1 MKLRYLTLLFSIL
14 FLSACAGSLKVNS
27 DYDRSVNFSS
37 FKTYTFLKVEM
48 PNPLWNQRVID
59 AVDSALTAKGWT
71 KVESGEDVGI
81 VALGT
86 TKNQQDINTFYSGFG
101 PGWGYG
107 YRGWGGMGMGTATT
121 TVSNYKVG
129 TLIVDLFDGKTK
141 QIMWR
146 GTATD
151 TIEGSPDKNQKKL
164 NNAVQTL
171 FKDFP
176 PGAASK

>member
-1 MKLRYLTLLFSIL
+1 MKFRYLSLLISIL

-27 DYDRSVNFSS
+27 DYDHSINFSS
-37 FKTYTFLKVEM
+37 FKTYNFLKVEM
-48 PNPLWNQRVID
+48 PNSLWNQRTID
-59 AVDSALTAKGWT
+59 AIDSALSLKGW
-71 KVESGEDVGI
+71 KRVESGEDVGI

-86 TKNQQDINTFYSGFG
+86 TKNEQDINTFYSGFG
-101 PGWGYG
+101 PSWGWG
-107 YRGWGGMGMGTATT
+107 YRGWGGMGTATT
-121 TVSNYKVG
+121 TVSTYKVG

-146 GTATD
+146 GTASD
-151 TIEGSPDKNQKKL
+151 TIEGSPEKNQQKL
-164 NNAVQTL
+164 NNAVRTL